1 MKSQKNTEKSR
12 VLPTS
17 GNVDNVENVCR
28 KLSDEWKIKECNGQ
42 KKSTLRMG

>member
-1 MKSQKNTEKSR
+1 MKSQKTPKNQGF
-12 VLPTS
+12 LQTS